1 MIEELVKYD
10 NNFNE
15 GMFKSYIDNI
25 FVKIYTAIMLDE
37 LDTVKH
43 FISNDLYD
51 KLKNKIDNLNSK
63 NLTQMYDEL
72 NVKSSTI
79 TNIEILDNEFVI
91 TVNLVSRYMDYLI
104 DKNTG
109 NFVSGNNTSRI
120 EKNNILNFKKKK
132 NYIVQDNLRRCS
144 YCGAALDV
152 NNNGKCAYCGKNY
165 NLDDYEY
172 ILYDIKEV

>member
-10 NNFNE
+10 HNFNE

-25 FVKIYTAIMLDE
+25 FIKIYTAIMLDE

-43 FISNDLYD
+43 FLSDDLYN

-72 NVKSSTI
+72 NVKSSDI
-79 TNIEILDNEFVI
+79 INVEILDNEFVI
-91 TVNLVSRYMDYLI
+91 TVKLIARYMDYLI
-104 DKNTG
+104 DKSSG
-109 NFVSGNNTSRI
+109 NFVSGNNTSRV
-120 EKNNILNFKKKK
+120 EKNNILTFKKKR
-132 NYIVQDNLRRCS
+132 NYAVQDNIRRCP
-144 YCGAALDV
+144 YCGASLNV
-152 NNNGKCAYCGKNY
+152 NNNGICSYCGKNY

-172 ILYDIKEV
+172 ILYDIEEV